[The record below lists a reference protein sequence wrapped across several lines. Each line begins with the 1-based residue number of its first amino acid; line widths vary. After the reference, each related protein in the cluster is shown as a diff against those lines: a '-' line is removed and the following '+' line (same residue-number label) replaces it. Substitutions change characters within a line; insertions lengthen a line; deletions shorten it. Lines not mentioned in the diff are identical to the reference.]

1 MTRNRASAK
10 AAGTAHETAI
20 VNYLQPLLPNGD
32 YIERRRLNGA
42 NDTGDIGGIRTL
54 QGQRVVVEAK
64 NYGGRVQV
72 GPWLK
77 EARTEALNDK
87 APVGVVVAKRLGTT
101 DPGSQIVMMELRDL
115 AVLLG
120 ADPSEV

>member
-1 MTRNRASAK
+1 MSRSRASAK
-10 AAGTAHETAI
+10 AAGTSHETAI
-20 VNYLQPLLPNGD
+20 VKYLQVLLPNGD

-77 EARTEALNDK
+77 EARTEAVNDG

-101 DPGSQIVMMELRDL
+101 DPGSQIVLMELRDL

-120 ADPSEV
+120 ADPVMV